1 MKNRKMLINIILI
14 SIVLMLAIIPFII
27 GNGTEFIGTDDKAE
41 KVISDI
47 QSDYK
52 PWFKP
57 IWQPPSGQV
66 ESLLFSFQA
75 AIGAGVI
82 GYYIGRTSKKK
93 EG

>member
-1 MKNRKMLINIILI
+1 MKNKKVFINIILI
-14 SIVLMLAIIPFII
+14 AIVLILAIIPFVIR
-27 GNGTEFIGTDDKAE
+27 NGAEFTGTDDKAE
-41 KVISDI
+41 KVILDI

-57 IWQPPSGQV
+57 MWQPPSGQV
-66 ESLLFSFQA
+66 ESLLFSLQA

-93 EG
+93 EE